1 MKTLNQFF
9 EKKES
14 EVRFFFALLIGLMIL
29 VVSSY
34 VLGARVEREDFSTPT
49 LTAMGKFPA
58 IELEATGA
66 YVYDARTKEVIF
78 AKNEN
83 QRLPLASLTKVMAAL
98 VAEDLSPSYGTVTVT
113 REALLAEG
121 DSGLRVGERW
131 GLRELLDFSL
141 VSSSNDGIRAVALAL
156 GALSRANLTEE
167 QIVDDFV
174 REMNE
179 KAQELGLKN
188 TYFWNETGLDES
200 DVKGGAYGT
209 ARDMALLLE
218 YILAREPAL
227 MEATRDS
234 ESLVRSLDNL
244 EYLVKNTNQLAPE
257 IPGLLA
263 SKTGFTST
271 AGGNLIFAFDPELGR
286 PIIISVLGSS
296 AAGRFTDARKLVDA
310 TLEYLNGEKQ

>member
-1 MKTLNQFF
+1 MLSQFF

-14 EVRFFFALLIGLMIL
+14 EVRFFFSLLIGLSLL

-49 LTAMGKFPA
+49 LTAMGEFPA
-58 IELEATGA
+58 VEIEAKSA

-98 VAEDLSPSYGTVTVT
+98 VAEELSPSYSTVTVT
-113 REALLAEG
+113 QEALVTEG
-121 DSGLRVGERW
+121 DSGLRPGERW
-131 GLRELLDFSL
+131 SLRDLLDFSL
-141 VSSSNDGIRAVALAL
+141 VSSSNDGIRAIALTL
-156 GALSRANLTEE
+156 GAMSKTDLTEE
-167 QIVDDFV
+167 QIIDDFV
-174 REMNE
+174 REMNK
-179 KAQELGLKN
+179 KAQELDLRN

-218 YILAREPAL
+218 FILARQPEL

-234 ESLVRSLDNL
+234 QSMVLSLDNL
-244 EYLVKNTNQLAPE
+244 EHLARNTNQLAPE

-271 AGGNLIFAFDPELGR
+271 AGGNLVFAFDPELGR

-296 AAGRFTDARKLVDA
+296 AAGRFTDARILVDA
-310 TLEYLNGEKQ
+310 TLEYLSGEQQ

>member
-1 MKTLNQFF
+1 MTMLNRFF

-14 EVRFFFALLIGLMIL
+14 EVRLFFVLLIGLSLL

-34 VLGARVEREDFSTPT
+34 VLGARVERGDFSTPT
-49 LTAMGKFPA
+49 LTAMGEFPEV
-58 IELEATGA
+58 ELEAKSA

-98 VAEDLSPSYGTVTVT
+98 VAKELSPEYGTVTVT
-113 REALLAEG
+113 SGALLAEG

-131 GLRELLDFSL
+131 RLRDLLDFSL

-156 GALSRANLTEE
+156 GSLSRANVTEE
-167 QIVDDFV
+167 EIVGDFV
-174 REMNE
+174 RKMNE
-179 KAQELGLKN
+179 KAKELDLRN

-200 DVKGGAYGT
+200 EVKGGAYGT

-218 YILAREPAL
+218 FILAREPEL
-227 MEATRDS
+227 LEATRDTQS
-234 ESLVRSLDNL
+234 MVLSLDNF
-244 EYLVKNTNQLAPE
+244 EHTARNTNQLAPE

-271 AGGNLIFAFDPELGR
+271 AGGNLVFAFDPELGR
-286 PIIISVLGSS
+286 PIIVSILGSS
-296 AAGRFTDARKLVDA
+296 ASGRFSDAKKLVDA
-310 TLEYLNGEKQ
+310 TLEYLSGEAQ

>member
-1 MKTLNQFF
+1 MLNQFF

-14 EVRFFFALLIGLMIL
+14 EVRFFFVLFIGLSLL

-34 VLGARVEREDFSTPT
+34 VLGAKVERDDFSMPT
-49 LTAMGKFPA
+49 LTAMGEFPGV
-58 IELEATGA
+58 ELEAKSA

-98 VAEDLSPSYGTVTVT
+98 VAKELSPDYGTVTVT
-113 REALLAEG
+113 QGALAPEG

-131 GLRELLDFSL
+131 RLRDLLDFSL
-141 VSSSNDGIRAVALAL
+141 VSSSNDGIHAVALSL
-156 GALSRANLTEE
+156 GALSKADVSEE
-167 QIVDDFV
+167 QIVEDFV

-179 KAQELGLKN
+179 KAHELDLRN

-218 YILAREPAL
+218 YILGSQPEL
-227 MEATRDS
+227 LEATRDT
-234 ESLVRSLDNL
+234 EALVHSLDNL
-244 EYLVKNTNQLAPE
+244 EHTARNTNQLTPE

-271 AGGNLIFAFDPELGR
+271 AGGNLVFAFDPELGR
-286 PIIISVLGSS
+286 PIIVSVLGSS
-296 AAGRFTDARKLVDA
+296 ASGRFVDARKLVDA
-310 TLEYLNGEKQ
+310 TLEYLSGEKQ